1 VNARVVWVVLPT
13 LVAILAAPHRVA
25 SADPP
30 PPGCDTGSWVAGTTN
45 LCGGAV
51 VYRDYVYDDY
61 GANTGL
67 LASSTSIGGSVTPTG
82 DQRYP
87 SGAEDTADL
96 RQLRLAVQDGRLQV
110 TFTLNALYAAG
121 STTGVVAIDTDAD
134 ASTGGG
140 RWPSAHVASTGWDV
154 AGVFN
159 AATPGVTVDATANTI
174 TGSMPLPVGPH
185 WRVQAVTAQ
194 TDGTVM
200 NVAFRGASAES
211 GPWFENRQAADLQA
225 GDISEFGYPVAVGDL
240 TSGVTRLESV
250 PPGVHERV
258 YESAY
263 TVGSGE
269 GMTYQGVP
277 ATPNGPPLGPTY
289 HFLGRYQPYAVYV
302 PPTAGSH
309 GLQLVLHGFGG
320 SIDDLLSQA
329 GFRQQFGDNLNRIL
343 VAPLGRGPVGWYV
356 GASERDVMDAFDDAE
371 ASYPVDRSHEI
382 ISGYSM
388 GGYGVYRIAELYPD
402 RFAGFLDWVGYTD
415 CLNGT
420 PLAGVCP
427 IFAGDNP
434 LDYVANLRW
443 VPGGMLY
450 AGADEIVLVT
460 TAAAV
465 QQAFAATGYVY
476 QWWLHPVAEHDTF
489 ALLDNWQK
497 EATYSAPFALVSNPP
512 RVTYRYDPA
521 ENAPQFGLVHDRAY
535 WVSDVQPAQ
544 PGFADV
550 DLTTQGCGG
559 SLPVTAGNS
568 GAGLDPVPWTST
580 GAAVTGATPLPT
592 ARRMTGTLGNVAAL
606 TVDADATCLAGGPVS
621 YDITT
626 GGSAALHLS
635 DGRIIQLVGAGE
647 HAGTS

>member
-1 VNARVVWVVLPT
+1 
-13 LVAILAAPHRVA
+13 
-25 SADPP
+25 
-30 PPGCDTGSWVAGTTN
+30 VAGTTN

-67 LASSTSIGGSVTPTG
+67 LASSTSPLGAVTPTG
-82 DQRYP
+82 DIRYAQ
-87 SGAEDTADL
+87 GTEDTADL
-96 RQLRLAVQDGRLQV
+96 RQLRLAIQGGRLQV
-110 TFTLNALYAAG
+110 TFTLNALYAAA
-121 STTGVVAIDTDAD
+121 STTGVVAIDTDAN

-140 RWPSAHVASTGWDV
+140 TWPVAHVASTGWDV

-159 AATPGVTVDATANTI
+159 AATPGVTVDTVANTI
-174 TGSMPLPVGPH
+174 TGSMPLPAGTH

-194 TDGTVM
+194 ADGTVM
-200 NVAFRGASAES
+200 NVAFRGSSAEG

-225 GDISEFGYPVAVGDL
+225 GDISEFGFPVTVSDL

-258 YESAY
+258 YESVY

-277 ATPNGPPLGPTY
+277 ATPNGPLLGPTF

-302 PPTAGSH
+302 PAAVGPH

-371 ASYPVDRSHEI
+371 ASYSVDRSHEI

-427 IFAGDNP
+427 IFADDNP

-443 VPGGMLY
+443 LPGGMLY
-450 AGADEIVLVT
+450 AGADEIVLIT
-460 TAAAV
+460 TASAV

-476 QWWLHPVAEHDTF
+476 QWWLHPVAEHVT
-489 ALLDNWQK
+489 LSVLDSWQK
-497 EATYSAPFALVSNPP
+497 EAAYSASFSRVSNPP

-521 ENAPQFGLVHDRAY
+521 RDAPQYGLVHDGAY
-535 WVSDVQPAQ
+535 WVSGIQPAQ
-544 PGFADV
+544 SGFADV
-550 DLTTQGCGG
+550 DLTTQGCVG

-580 GAAVTGATPLPT
+580 GAAVTGSTPL
-592 ARRMTGTLGNVAAL
+592 AQQRRLTGTLGNVAAL
-606 TVDADATCLAGGPVS
+606 TVDAAATCLGGGPLA

-626 GGSAALHLS
+626 GGSAVLHLS
-635 DGRIIQLVGAGE
+635 DGRTIQLVGAGE